1 MMKFDDIATAR
12 VRCRMQQAHISYLII
27 LLMACLITLDHFL
40 IVLRSEGFG
49 VQPTLCQPVRTAKAS
64 TSLCQ
69 ALFSPC

>member
-1 MMKFDDIATAR
+1 
-12 VRCRMQQAHISYLII
+12 
-27 LLMACLITLDHFL
+27 LMACLITLDHFL